1 MAQLEGYVSKLIS
14 RDLKTGKVIAKVLVN
29 EQTYVVRGFSFG
41 LSEKSDI
48 LAFGEFVHDDS
59 FGKVFQAEDLRI
71 LVAGDAE
78 GIAKYL
84 TAHVKGLGPAK
95 AQLLAET
102 FGKDVFLKLE
112 TDVPSIAN
120 LPRFGKASA
129 LKISQ
134 AWIAHREEYSAEDT
148 DALTF
153 LMRHDLTKR
162 KAEKIY
168 EKYGP
173 KTKKFIQE
181 NPYRIIKDL
190 PGFSF
195 KTADK
200 LAKALGVAPES
211 SFRIRAG
218 ILFLVETAVMAGS
231 CGIPVSQVTEEGE
244 KLMEVPGALIAEL
257 MTALI
262 DTNAL
267 IADFSKGEFC
277 VFLPFIYSTEQAL
290 ANNILRLMN
299 AKSNFQLNDIEQ
311 HLKTQCALLPF
322 PLDPVQREAIES
334 CLANTFSIV
343 TGPPGSGK
351 TTILKV
357 TLDTLEA
364 AGLKSICLAAPTGK
378 AAIRMKESTGRE
390 ARTLHRTL
398 GVKFGKFI
406 FNKNNQM
413 PYDVIVLD
421 EWSMADIF
429 IAKAVFEAIK
439 SGAKVIVV
447 GDADQIPSV
456 GAGKVLADMVESGVI
471 AFVKLKGVYRQE
483 GASAI
488 LLNAFRVNE
497 GKAPV
502 NMKGKLEFKLIENT
516 DIKETHDL
524 IVKQVRDSYSLGY
537 DPIKDVQVI
546 TPMHMGLIGTEALN
560 KELQRLLN
568 PFPKKKMMFQGTTY
582 GIGDK
587 VIQGKNDKER
597 DIFNGE
603 IGFVVDIYDGGQ
615 ALLVEYPGRTI
626 RYDSQNIFQLNLA
639 YAITTHRSQGSEAPM
654 VVGPVSM
661 AHFIMLKRN
670 LLYTMMTRAR
680 KHLVLI
686 GDPKAIWIAC
696 KTSQVE
702 DRFSK
707 LVDFLKAGVRQAE
720 AGQSEFV
727 F

>member
-1 MAQLEGYVSKLIS
+1 MAQIEGCVLKLIS
-14 RDLKTGKVIAKVLVN
+14 RDTATGKVVAKVQVGDHSC
-29 EQTYVVRGFSFG
+29 TVRGFSFG

-48 LAFGEFVHDDS
+48 LAFGEFIKDES
-59 FGKVFQAEDLRI
+59 YGKVFQAEDIRI
-71 LVAGDAE
+71 LVAGDSA

-95 AQLLAET
+95 AQVLAET

-112 TDVPSIAN
+112 TDVPSIIA
-120 LPRFGKASA
+120 LPGFGKASA

-148 DALTF
+148 DSLTF

-173 KTKKFIQE
+173 RTKKLIQE

-200 LAKALGVAPES
+200 LAKALGVALES

-218 ILFLVETAVMAGS
+218 IIFLVEEALLAGS
-231 CGIPVSQVTEEGE
+231 CGVPLSQVTEQGE
-244 KLMEVPGALIAEL
+244 ALLGIPEALVAEM
-257 MTALI
+257 MTNLI

-267 IADFSKGEFC
+267 IMDFSKGEIC
-277 VFLPFIYSTEQAL
+277 VFLPFIFSTEQAL
-290 ANNILRLMN
+290 ANNILRLRN
-299 AKSNFQLNDIEQ
+299 ARSNFELQNITKHLDEQ
-311 HLKTQCALLPF
+311 CGKLPF
-322 PLDPVQREAIES
+322 PLDPVQRKAIES
-334 CLANTFSIV
+334 CLNNTLSIV

-364 AGLKSICLAAPTGK
+364 AGLHTICLAAPTGK

-390 ARTLHRTL
+390 AKTLHRTL

-406 FNKNNQM
+406 FNKNNQL
-413 PYDVIVLD
+413 PYEVVVVD

-439 SGAKVIVV
+439 SGARVIVV

-471 AFVKLKGVYRQE
+471 PFVKLTGVYRQE

-502 NMKGKLEFKLIENT
+502 NMKGKPEFKFMESV

-524 IVKQVRDSYSLGY
+524 IVRQVRDSFSLGY

-546 TPMHMGLIGTEALN
+546 TPMHMGLIGTESLN

-568 PFPKKKMMFQGTTY
+568 PFPKKKMMYQGTLF

-603 IGFVVDIYDGGQ
+603 IGFVSDIQDGGQ

-626 RYDSQNIFQLNLA
+626 RYDSQNLFHLSLA

-686 GDPKAIWIAC
+686 GDPKAVWIAC

-720 AGQSEFV
+720 EGQGEFA